1 MKKETSRTHR
11 SATVKNAVLIHLSA
25 DLVAILLSTF
35 VILILILLPSIN
47 HSVFRLV
54 LGSLIVIFSPGYA
67 LTAALFP
74 KKGEL
79 SSIERITLAFGLS
92 IAIVPLL
99 AFVLGYSVGITLEPI
114 VGVLTLFILTCS
126 IAGILRRST
135 LALDARFT
143 VEWNG
148 LHRVMQLFPKGQRPR
163 DRMMGA
169 LVVASLLFST
179 SVVAYAVITPNPG
192 DRFTEFYI
200 LNSNG
205 TAGGYPKQFSL
216 ANRTPIIVGLVNHE
230 GSAVTYDLVITQNGT
245 QPSTLYSEQLT
256 LNDSSQ
262 LEKTIYLKPVQAG
275 NNVEFKFQL
284 FKSGDHSAPYR
295 ETHLFANVT
304 R

>member
-1 MKKETSRTHR
+1 MNFDKTLSSILIILLVIAI
-11 SATVKNAVLIHLSA
+11 SATVYI
-25 DLVAILLSTF
+25 
-35 VILILILLPSIN
+35 
-47 HSVFRLV
+47 
-54 LGSLIVIFSPGYA
+54 IV
-67 LTAALFP
+67 
-74 KKGEL
+74 
-79 SSIERITLAFGLS
+79 
-92 IAIVPLL
+92 
-99 AFVLGYSVGITLEPI
+99 
-114 VGVLTLFILTCS
+114 
-126 IAGILRRST
+126 
-135 LALDARFT
+135 
-143 VEWNG
+143 N
-148 LHRVMQLFPKGQRPR
+148 
-163 DRMMGA
+163 
-169 LVVASLLFST
+169 
-179 SVVAYAVITPNPG
+179 PNPG
-192 DRFTEFYI
+192 EKFTEFYI

-216 ANRTPIIVGLVNHE
+216 ANGTPIIVGLVNHE